1 MDLTVFVLSLPTLGL
16 PGMGRP
22 YSEFS
27 LPHLADCICSGV
39 DKPVSPCSPVSL
51 AFALAVIKLMP
62 PPLSSPGTASCLWLR
77 PTALDTVHRAQSL
90 GSKGNK
96 RNCLD
101 SHGYG
106 QHLHTRAEPP
116 EPSLYPRVRLLLV
129 SGNRHIG
136 IWELCH
142 LDLGGQVDILVFGR
156 PRAGI
161 FMVFD
166 GKGKARQ

>member
-1 MDLTVFVLSLPTLGL
+1 
-16 PGMGRP
+16 MGRP